1 MSDPRFMK
9 ITPWFP
15 KTYNCLHFVLILS
28 LAFNTI
34 CHNFLTLKKK
44 RSPLENLYKMKLGFL
59 SLKLTSQIDVYVHY
73 THQIECN
80 KDVISVHK
88 IFSLWNS
95 SVYDKANGKMMSL
108 AFSQLFLNI
117 FCCRMLFHLVIVWVL
132 VAIFCV
138 LVS

>member
-1 MSDPRFMK
+1 
-9 ITPWFP
+9 
-15 KTYNCLHFVLILS
+15 
-28 LAFNTI
+28 
-34 CHNFLTLKKK
+34 
-44 RSPLENLYKMKLGFL
+44 MKLGFL